1 MNIRKNI
8 TNIARSVLIN
18 EADAIRQ
25 VADFLDG
32 NFVECVAEI
41 INLKGR
47 VVITGIGKSA
57 LIANKIVATLNS
69 TGTASIFMHGADAIH
84 GDLGMVRKDD
94 MVICI
99 SKSGN
104 TPEIKV
110 LVPLIRFTG
119 AKLVALVSDIN
130 SYLAKSSDYV
140 LNATVD
146 SEAYSN
152 VLAPT
157 TSTSVHLALGDALAV
172 AIMEAKGFTSQDF
185 AQYHPGG
192 TLGKRM
198 YLKVRDIMV
207 SENLPIVAEKALVSD
222 VIVEVSSK
230 RLGSAAILNKDRKLA
245 GIFTDGD
252 LRRLLE
258 KTTDISKV
266 RVKDIMNTNPKTIH
280 PEEFAVKALHFLEEK
295 QILQLIVIEE
305 EKIVG
310 FIHLHDILKEGI
322 V

>member
-8 TNIARSVLIN
+8 RNIARSVLIN
-18 EADAIRQ
+18 EADAIRRI
-25 VADFLDG
+25 ADLLDE
-32 NFVECVAEI
+32 NFDHCVNEI
-41 INLKGR
+41 LDLKGR
-47 VVITGIGKSA
+47 VVLTGIGKSA

-69 TGTASIFMHGADAIH
+69 TGTPSIFMHGADAIH
-84 GDLGMVRKDD
+84 GDLGMVMKDD
-94 MVICI
+94 MVICL

-104 TPEIKV
+104 TSEIKV
-110 LVPLIRFTG
+110 LVPLIRLTG
-119 AKLVALVSDIN
+119 ARLVALVSNTD
-130 SYLAKSSDYV
+130 SYLAKNADYV

-146 SEAYSN
+146 AEAYPN

-157 TSTSVHLALGDALAV
+157 TSTSAHLALGDALAIS
-172 AIMEAKGFTSQDF
+172 IMEAKGFTSEDF
-185 AQYHPGG
+185 ARYHPGG

-207 SENLPIVAEKALVSD
+207 SDNLPIVDEDALIAD

-230 RLGSAAILNKDRKLA
+230 RLGSAAILNKDKKLV

-252 LRRLLE
+252 VRRLLE
-258 KTTDISKV
+258 TTSNISGV
-266 RVKDIMNTNPKTIH
+266 RVKDIMNPNPKTIH

-295 QILQLIVIEE
+295 QILQLIVVED
-305 EKIVG
+305 EKLVG